1 MPDVLFL
8 AASAG
13 ALLVSLW
20 LALDDDLDE
29 GPGAGEW

>member
-1 MPDVLFL
+1 MPDVFFI

-29 GPGAGEW
+29 EV

>member
-1 MPDVLFL
+1 MPDVFIL

-20 LALDDDLDE
+20 LALDDDVDE
-29 GPGAGEW
+29 EV